1 MYLMEPWRS
10 TAEVGIFLAVLN
22 NKMATSLIANLSV
35 CVIRWVVGERSAVLT
50 NVFKASWALSKRS
63 RESGGV
69 LLLVGFDEEEEEE
82 EVATRDKEVV
92 CSLKIVS
99 TYFLQA

>member
-1 MYLMEPWRS
+1 
-10 TAEVGIFLAVLN
+10 
-22 NKMATSLIANLSV
+22 
-35 CVIRWVVGERSAVLT
+35 VVGESSAVLT
-50 NVFKASWALSKRS
+50 NVFKVSWALSKRS
-63 RESGGV
+63 RERGGV
-69 LLLVGFDEEEEEE
+69 LLLVGFDEEEEEEEE

>member
-1 MYLMEPWRS
+1 MYLMEPWRL
-10 TAEVGIFLAVLN
+10 TAEAGIFFAVLN
-22 NKMATSLIANLSV
+22 NKMAISLIANLSV
-35 CVIRWVVGERSAVLT
+35 CVIRWVVGESSAVLT

-69 LLLVGFDEEEEEE
+69 LLLVGFDEEEEE
-82 EVATRDKEVV
+82 VTTRDKGVV